1 MLWLL
6 FAGLLLLL
14 LFTPIGFWRTDVVR
28 PVPNDQADRVE

>member
-14 LFTPIGFWRTDVVR
+14 LFTPIGFWRTDVASAPTERV
-28 PVPNDQADRVE
+28 DRVE

>member
-14 LFTPIGFWRTDVVR
+14 LFTPIGFWRTDAR
-28 PVPNDQADRVE
+28 PVQHEPVDRVD

>member
-14 LFTPIGFWRTDVVR
+14 LFTPIGFWRTDAR
-28 PVPNDQADRVE
+28 PAQSEQVDRVE

>member
-14 LFTPIGFWRTDVVR
+14 LFTPIGFWRTDVRSTPTEQV
-28 PVPNDQADRVE
+28 DRIE

>member
-14 LFTPIGFWRTDVVR
+14 LFTPIGFWRTDVQ
-28 PVPNDQADRVE
+28 PVQSEHPDRIE

>member
-14 LFTPIGFWRTDVVR
+14 LFTPIGFWRTDVRVA
-28 PVPNDQADRVE
+28 PNERTDRIE

>member
-14 LFTPIGFWRTDVVR
+14 LFTPIGFWRTDAASAPTERV
-28 PVPNDQADRVE
+28 DRVE

>member
-14 LFTPIGFWRTDVVR
+14 LFTPIGFWRTDVR
-28 PVPNDQADRVE
+28 TVPTEQVDHTE